1 MAKPRILFFSQEIAP
16 YLPASENSKLGKELP
31 TAMQGRKYE
40 VRTFMPNFG
49 AVNERRNQLHE
60 VIRLSGVNI
69 VIDDADHPLI
79 IKVASMQPSRIQ
91 VYFVDNDDYFQ
102 KSDTDTDE
110 IGSNREDNDERAIFY
125 ARGAVETAE
134 KLRWEPELI
143 HVSGWISAL
152 IPLYIKKVF
161 KDCPDFKNAKVVYS
175 VLCYP
180 ETAPVDPAIFDK
192 LAENDVDAADIEALK
207 KIPLDS
213 NFFNKIAIRY
223 ADAVTFNTT
232 EPDPDLLDAVEE
244 RGIPYITLDPEA
256 DNADKYYNFYQ
267 SLKEE

>member
-1 MAKPRILFFSQEIAP
+1 MAKQRILFFSQEIAP

-31 TAMQGRKYE
+31 TAMQSRKFE

-60 VIRLSGVNI
+60 VIRLSGVNV

-102 KSDTDTDE
+102 KLDSDIDA

-134 KLRWEPELI
+134 KLRWEPDLI

-152 IPLYIKKVF
+152 IPLYIKRVF
-161 KDCPDFKNAKVVYS
+161 NVGPDFKKAKLVYT
-175 VLCYP
+175 VLRQ
-180 ETAPVDPAIFDK
+180 EEIAPIDTAIFNK
-192 LAENDVDAADIEALK
+192 LAENGVKPEDIEELK
-207 KIPLDS
+207 KLP
-213 NFFNKIAIRY
+213 FNNNILNRIAIKY
-223 ADAVTFNTT
+223 ADAVVFNTV
-232 EPDPDLLDAVEE
+232 EPDAELLKAVEE
-244 RGIPYITLDPEA
+244 RAIPFISLDPEE
-256 DNADKYYNFYQ
+256 DNAEKYFNFFQ

>member
-49 AVNERRNQLHE
+49 AGNERRNHLHE
-60 VIRLSGVNI
+60 VIRLSRANI

-102 KSDTDTDE
+102 KSETDIDE
-110 IGSNREDNDERAIFY
+110 VGSNRDDNDERAIFY

-143 HVSGWISAL
+143 QVSGWISAL

-161 KDCPDFKNAKVVYS
+161 RDCPDFKNAKVVYS
-175 VLCYP
+175 VLP
-180 ETAPVDPAIFDK
+180 HAETAPIDPAIFDK
-192 LAENDVDAADIEALK
+192 LAENDVEAAEIEEIK
-207 KIPLDS
+207 KLPFDGKLLDR
-213 NFFNKIAIRY
+213 IAINY
-223 ADAVTFNTT
+223 ADAVTFNSP
-232 EPDPDLLDAVEE
+232 EPDPELVKAAEE
-244 RGIPYITLDPEA
+244 RGIPYIVLNPEA
-256 DNADKYYNFYQ
+256 ENAENYFNFYK
-267 SLKEE
+267 SLKEG